1 MAVDLGFCSNYI
13 VLKPEESSFF
23 SLFHILFS
31 CDLEKRKFVESSQK
45 VEEDLGRR
53 LIIFVS
59 MLEQKTL
66 HSVAKPMS
74 TTGSAI
80 DFYPNLLS
88 CNRNLSVLL
97 LNFLRGEFC
106 GIALIIITIPVGL
119 F

>member
-1 MAVDLGFCSNYI
+1 M
-13 VLKPEESSFF
+13 
-23 SLFHILFS
+23 
-31 CDLEKRKFVESSQK
+31 ESSQK
-45 VEEDLGRR
+45 VEEDLGRK

-59 MLEQKTL
+59 MLELKFL

-74 TTGSAI
+74 TIGSAI
-80 DFYPNLLS
+80 GSYLNLLS

-97 LNFLRGEFC
+97 LNFLPGEFC